1 MTITNKEIEQHEKDL
16 EKLHDQRRMWLWASS
31 IVFWALIFII
41 FAWDWIDGFG
51 SKSVWWLIVSC
62 MLIVSINWWYWSMRV
77 VRKLIVHQTI
87 EYGILK
93 SILGDVSEVKKSVRE
108 LGARNIDIIK

>member
-1 MTITNKEIEQHEKDL
+1 MTITKKEIEQHEADL

-41 FAWDWIDGFG
+41 FAWDWLDGFH
-51 SKSVWWLIVSC
+51 SKSIWWVIVSC
-62 MLIVSINWWYWSMRV
+62 ILIVSINWWYWTMRV
-77 VRKLIVHQTI
+77 VRKLIVHQAI

-93 SILGDVSEVKKSVRE
+93 SILIDVSEVKS
-108 LGARNIDIIK
+108 NIRDLRVKTIDRSK

>member
-1 MTITNKEIEQHEKDL
+1 MTITKKEIEQHEEDL
-16 EKLHDQRRMWLWASS
+16 EKLHDQRRMWLFASS

-51 SKSVWWLIVSC
+51 SKSVWWVIVSC

-93 SILGDVSEVKKSVRE
+93 SILGDVSEVKADIKDLRIKTIDKS
-108 LGARNIDIIK
+108 K